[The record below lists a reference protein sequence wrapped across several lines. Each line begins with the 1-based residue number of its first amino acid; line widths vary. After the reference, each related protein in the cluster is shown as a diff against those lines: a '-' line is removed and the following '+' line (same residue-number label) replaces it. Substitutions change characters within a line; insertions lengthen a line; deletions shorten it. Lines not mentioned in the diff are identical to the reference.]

1 MTHSVTF
8 WMPRRYIY
16 ERSAASYLGKDIR
29 MLGIPVAGEWLR
41 SKGHAIKTTFSAAS
55 GAVELLRMQKEA
67 ERDLQSG
74 ALNNETITAYFQE
87 RVGKVRCPKWTRHGC

>member
-1 MTHSVTF
+1 
-8 WMPRRYIY
+8 
-16 ERSAASYLGKDIR
+16 

-41 SKGHAIKTTFSAAS
+41 SKGHAIKTTFTAAS

-74 ALNNETITAYFQE
+74 ALNNESINAYFQE
-87 RVGKVRCPKWTRHGC
+87 RVGKVM